1 MNQLIVSFV
10 IYLISVFMLEINKI
24 YNEDCLEGMKKI
36 DDNSV
41 DLVVTS
47 PPYDKIRTYDGIV
60 DTWSFDKF
68 KKIAIEL
75 TRVLKDGGVLVWVV
89 GDATINGSETCSSF
103 KQVLYF
109 KEECGLKLHDTMIYI
124 KNGGIN
130 RGSLLAY
137 QQKFEYMFVFVKGK
151 IGCVNLIK
159 DRKNKYV
166 EDRIK
171 RVRQSDGT
179 FKEQHFKSSE
189 FGVRYNYWIYDT
201 GNHKDEKFVHPAQFP
216 TALAIDHIK
225 SWSNPNEL
233 VLDPFMGSGTTAIAC
248 IRENRNFIGFELNK
262 DYYDKS
268 CKRIKEELQEKE
280 FSLF

>member
-1 MNQLIVSFV
+1 
-10 IYLISVFMLEINKI
+10 MLEINKI
-24 YNEDCLEGMKKI
+24 YNEDCLEGMKRI

-75 TRVLKDGGVLVWVV
+75 TRVIKDGGVLVWVV

-201 GNHKDEKFVHPAQFP
+201 GNHKDEKFIHPAQFP